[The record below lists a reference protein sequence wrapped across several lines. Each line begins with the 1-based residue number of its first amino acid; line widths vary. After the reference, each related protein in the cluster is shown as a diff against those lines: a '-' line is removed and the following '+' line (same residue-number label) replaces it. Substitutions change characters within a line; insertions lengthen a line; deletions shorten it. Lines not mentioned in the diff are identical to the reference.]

1 MEIVRVLDPVP
12 SAPGHARH
20 SLFSLS
26 RTVSPEQLDE
36 LRLVVSELVT
46 NSVQHAGLGERD
58 SITLSVE
65 VLSNSVRVEVV
76 DGGHGFDEASEDPL
90 GGLGWGLPIVDQLA
104 DRWGTERTSETKV
117 WAEFALR
124 PSRRSRT
131 SIPMYRAESDHYD

>member
-26 RTVSPEQLDE
+26 RTVSTDQLDE

-76 DGGHGFDEASEDPL
+76 DGGHGFDEAEDPL
-90 GGLGWGLPIVDQLA
+90 GGLGCGLPIVDQLA

-131 SIPMYRAESDHYD
+131 SIPMYRAESDPDD

>member
-1 MEIVRVLDPVP
+1 MEIVRVLEPAP
-12 SAPGHARH
+12 TAPGHARQ
-20 SLFSLS
+20 SLMSLS

-46 NSVQHAGLGERD
+46 NSVLHAGLGERD

-65 VLSNSVRVEVV
+65 VLSDSVRVEVV
-76 DGGHGFDEASEDPL
+76 DGGHGFDEVSEHPL

-104 DRWGTERTSETKV
+104 DRWGAECTSETKV

-124 PSRRSRT
+124 PRRRART
-131 SIPMYRAESDHYD
+131 SIPMGQPESGPD